1 MLRKI
6 RIALAVLF
14 FIGITLLL
22 VGIGQ
27 QWWGWMAKLQF
38 LPSCLAGNFIVIGGI
53 LLLTLLFGRI
63 YCSVICPLGIF
74 QDVVIWIR
82 RQVGLIANKINVKRF
97 QKAAQAR
104 KEGKET
110 GPVSTIKPE
119 VKHFKFNKERRIVR
133 YSVLALTL
141 IAIFTGIQ
149 LFVALIE
156 PYSAYGR
163 MVRSI
168 AGLAE
173 GQSMVPV
180 LLIVAAVTL
189 VIMAVS
195 AWVWGRAW
203 CSNICP
209 VGTVLGLVSRFSLF
223 KIRIDE
229 SKCVECGRCGRGCK
243 TACLDTETR
252 TIDYSR
258 CIDCFDCIGRCKEN
272 AISFTIAKPSDG
284 GSTPVTP
291 PGSLRSQASRQQTT
305 SAESTDKQQTTC
317 ATADEDPKDAPSKS
331 LPLPQ
336 SSAAGRLP
344 GDVMGAEPPS
354 KDAHGA
360 SRRAFLA
367 QATALTSV
375 VVLGQEKRK
384 DGGLAEVAD
393 KQVPER
399 SGRLVPP
406 GAESAEDFYSKCTA
420 CQLCVANCPN
430 GVLRPSTDIK
440 HLLQP
445 EMGYEKGF
453 CRPECTVCGDVCPAG
468 AIRPVSKEEKLSIH
482 IGFAKVNEELCIGCA
497 KCSTI
502 CPTGAIL
509 MVTEDGKKLATVV
522 DTQCIGCGKCEFLC
536 PVRPISAITVNGL
549 EEHRHDE

>member
-6 RIALAVLF
+6 RIALAALF
-14 FIGITLLL
+14 LAGITLLL

-63 YCSVICPLGIF
+63 YCSVICPMGVF
-74 QDVVIWIR
+74 QDFIIWLR

-104 KEGKET
+104 KEGKEVA
-110 GPVSTIKPE
+110 PVSTIKPE
-119 VKHFKFNKERRIVR
+119 VKHFKFNKERKIVR
-133 YSVLALTL
+133 YGVLVLT
-141 IAIFTGIQ
+141 IVAIFTGIQ
-149 LFVALIE
+149 LFVALIA

-163 MVRSI
+163 IVRSI
-168 AGLAE
+168 VGLAE
-173 GQSMVPV
+173 GQSIVPA

-189 VIMAVS
+189 LVIVIS

-209 VGTVLGLVSRFSLF
+209 VGTALGLVSRFSLF
-223 KIRIDE
+223 KIHIDE

-243 TACLDTETR
+243 AACLDTETR

-258 CIDCFDCIGRCKEN
+258 CIDCFDCIGRCKEG
-272 AISFTIAKPSDG
+272 AISFGLKNKEKNENKE
-284 GSTPVTP
+284 
-291 PGSLRSQASRQQTT
+291 
-305 SAESTDKQQTTC
+305 ES
-317 ATADEDPKDAPSKS
+317 E
-331 LPLPQ
+331 
-336 SSAAGRLP
+336 G
-344 GDVMGAEPPS
+344 
-354 KDAHGA
+354 
-360 SRRAFLA
+360 RRAFIA
-367 QATALTSV
+367 TTAL
-375 VVLGQEKRK
+375 VLGAGSVAKAQEKRK
-384 DGGLAEVAD
+384 DGGLAEVVD

-399 SGRLVPP
+399 LGRIVPP
-406 GAESAEDFYSKCTA
+406 GAESVKDFYSKCTA
-420 CQLCVANCPN
+420 CQLCVSNCPN
-430 GVLRPSTDIK
+430 DVLRPSTDLG

-445 EMGYEKGF
+445 QMGYEKGF

-482 IGFAKVNEELCIGCA
+482 IGFAKVNEDLCTGCG
-497 KCSTI
+497 KCRTI
-502 CPTGAIL
+502 CPTGAIIML
-509 MVTEDGKKLATVV
+509 NEDDKKLATVV
-522 DTQCIGCGKCEFLC
+522 ESQCIGCGKCEFLC

>member
-82 RQVGLIANKINVKRF
+82 RQVGLVANKINVKRF

-173 GQSMVPV
+173 GQSIVPV

-203 CSNICP
+203 CSNVCP
-209 VGTVLGLVSRFSLF
+209 VGSVLGLVSRFSLF

-229 SKCVECGRCGRGCK
+229 SKCAECGRCGRGCK
-243 TACLDTETR
+243 AACLDTETR

-272 AISFTIAKPSDG
+272 AISFGLKPKEKENKED
-284 GSTPVTP
+284 
-291 PGSLRSQASRQQTT
+291 SQ
-305 SAESTDKQQTTC
+305 
-317 ATADEDPKDAPSKS
+317 
-331 LPLPQ
+331 
-336 SSAAGRLP
+336 G
-344 GDVMGAEPPS
+344 
-354 KDAHGA
+354 
-360 SRRAFLA
+360 RRAFIA
-367 QATALTSV
+367 TTAL
-375 VVLGQEKRK
+375 VLGAGSIAHAQEKRK

-482 IGFAKVNEELCIGCA
+482 IGFAKVNDELCIGCA

>member
-53 LLLTLLFGRI
+53 VLLTLLFGRI
-63 YCSVICPLGIF
+63 YCSVICPLGVF
-74 QDVVIWIR
+74 QDFVIRIR
-82 RQVGLIANKINVKRF
+82 RQIGLAANKINVKRHA
-97 QKAAQAR
+97 KAAQAR
-104 KEGKET
+104 KEGKEV

-119 VKHFKFNKERRIVR
+119 VKHFKFNKERRLVR
-133 YSVLALTL
+133 YGVFTLTAV
-141 IAIFTGIQ
+141 AIFTGIQ

-168 AGLAE
+168 AGQNLA
-173 GQSMVPV
+173 PA

-189 VIMAVS
+189 VVIAVS

-209 VGTVLGLVSRFSLF
+209 VGTVLGLLSRCSLF
-223 KIRIDE
+223 KIRFDVD
-229 SKCVECGRCGRGCK
+229 KCTACGRCGRGCK
-243 TACLDTETR
+243 ASCLDTETHS
-252 TIDYSR
+252 IDYSR

-272 AISFTIAKPSDG
+272 AISFGLKPKKKKENKE
-284 GSTPVTP
+284 
-291 PGSLRSQASRQQTT
+291 
-305 SAESTDKQQTTC
+305 ES
-317 ATADEDPKDAPSKS
+317 E
-331 LPLPQ
+331 
-336 SSAAGRLP
+336 G
-344 GDVMGAEPPS
+344 
-354 KDAHGA
+354 
-360 SRRAFLA
+360 RRAFIA
-367 QATALTSV
+367 TTAL
-375 VVLGQEKRK
+375 VLGAGSVAKAQEKRK

-399 SGRLVPP
+399 FGRLVPP
-406 GAESAEDFYSKCTA
+406 GAESVEDFYSKCTA

-482 IGFAKVNEELCIGCA
+482 IGSAEVNEDLCIGCA

-509 MVTEDGKKLATVV
+509 MVTEGDKKIATVV

>member
-82 RQVGLIANKINVKRF
+82 RQVGLVANKINVKRF

-173 GQSMVPV
+173 GQSIVPV

-203 CSNICP
+203 CSNVCP
-209 VGTVLGLVSRFSLF
+209 VGSVLGLVSRFSLF

-229 SKCVECGRCGRGCK
+229 SKCAECGRCGRGCK
-243 TACLDTETR
+243 AACLDTETR

-272 AISFTIAKPSDG
+272 AISFGLKPKEKENKED
-284 GSTPVTP
+284 
-291 PGSLRSQASRQQTT
+291 SQ
-305 SAESTDKQQTTC
+305 
-317 ATADEDPKDAPSKS
+317 
-331 LPLPQ
+331 
-336 SSAAGRLP
+336 G
-344 GDVMGAEPPS
+344 
-354 KDAHGA
+354 
-360 SRRAFLA
+360 RRAFIA
-367 QATALTSV
+367 TTAL
-375 VVLGQEKRK
+375 VLGAGSIAHAQEKRK

-509 MVTEDGKKLATVV
+509 MVTEDGRKLATVV

>member
-6 RIALAVLF
+6 RIALAALF
-14 FIGITLLL
+14 FVGITLLL

-53 LLLTLLFGRI
+53 VLLTLLFGRI
-63 YCSVICPLGIF
+63 YCSVICPLGVF

-82 RQVGLIANKINVKRF
+82 RQVGLAANKINIKRF

-104 KEGKET
+104 KEGKEV

-133 YSVLALTL
+133 YGMFTLTA

-163 MVRSI
+163 IVRSI
-168 AGLAE
+168 VGLAE
-173 GQSMVPV
+173 GQSIVPA
-180 LLIVAAVTL
+180 LLITAAATL
-189 VIMAVS
+189 VIIGVC
-195 AWVWGRAW
+195 AWIWGRAW

-209 VGTVLGLVSRFSLF
+209 VGTLLGLFSRCSLF

-243 TACLDTETR
+243 AACLDTETR

-258 CIDCFDCIGRCKEN
+258 CIDCFDCIGRCKEG
-272 AISFTIAKPSDG
+272 AISFGLKTK
-284 GSTPVTP
+284 
-291 PGSLRSQASRQQTT
+291 
-305 SAESTDKQQTTC
+305 EKKENN
-317 ATADEDPKDAPSKS
+317 ED
-331 LPLPQ
+331 
-336 SSAAGRLP
+336 
-344 GDVMGAEPPS
+344 
-354 KDAHGA
+354 GA
-360 SRRAFLA
+360 SRRAFIA
-367 QATALTSV
+367 TTAL
-375 VVLGQEKRK
+375 VLGAGSIAKAQEKRK
-384 DGGLAEVAD
+384 DGGLAEVAE

-399 SGRLVPP
+399 YGRLVPP
-406 GAESAEDFYSKCTA
+406 GAESVEDFYSKCTA
-420 CQLCVANCPN
+420 CQLCVSNCPN

-482 IGFAKVNEELCIGCA
+482 IGFAEVNDELCIGCG

-509 MVTEDGKKLATVV
+509 MVNEDGKKLATVV

>member
-133 YSVLALTL
+133 YTVLALTV

-168 AGLAE
+168 ASLAE

-209 VGTVLGLVSRFSLF
+209 VGSVLGLVSRFSLF

-229 SKCVECGRCGRGCK
+229 SKCAECGRCGRGCK
-243 TACLDTETR
+243 AACLDTETR

-272 AISFTIAKPSDG
+272 AISFAIAKPSDG

-317 ATADEDPKDAPSKS
+317 ATADEGPKDAPD
-331 LPLPQ
+331 
-336 SSAAGRLP
+336 AG
-344 GDVMGAEPPS
+344 
-354 KDAHGA
+354 
-360 SRRAFLA
+360 RRAFIA
-367 QATALTSV
+367 TTAL
-375 VVLGQEKRK
+375 VLGAGSIAHAQEKRK

-406 GAESAEDFYSKCTA
+406 GAESAEDFYSKCPA

-453 CRPECTVCGDVCPAG
+453 CRPECTICGDVCPAG